1 MGLLADILLYPGEL
15 LPLLRVRREAKA
27 LATHTY
33 SDEDLAFCYRM
44 LNRLSKSFAFV
55 IQQLP
60 AAVRHAVCVFYL
72 VLRALDTVEDD
83 MGVGNAEK
91 IPILIA
97 FHEHVTDPNWTYVC
111 GTKDFRKLMQ
121 HLHHLRRALEKLD
134 PKYRMVIL
142 DITKRMGAGMAMY
155 ITAEV
160 ETEQQYQDYC
170 HYVAGLVGI
179 GLSAIFHHSGLEPLA
194 DEGLSNTMGLFLQNT
209 NIIRDYLEDIEE
221 EPAPRMFWPRAVWGK
236 YAQQLEDLKDVGA
249 NGTAAVQCLNDMVT
263 IALSHAPHCLCFLA
277 QVHDAQIFRFWAI
290 PQIMAMATLTLC
302 YNNIQVFQKEIKPRL
317 GLAAKVMDQ
326 TWSMVDVRSFFH
338 AFALELLAKVHDADP
353 SAQATRA
360 NLAKIISLCKP
371 GKKVAG
377 VEGLQG
383 AGIGGG
389 GGSGSM
395 SLFTTSSVMWHV
407 VVFAVRKL
415 HSSMFLQSPDCL
427 PHSTPSPLFSLT
439 LTCYPNPPIPYLPL
453 NPSHPSTSSLPFF
466 CTS

>member
-1 MGLLADILLYPGEL
+1 MGLLADILLHPGEL
-15 LPLLRVRREAKA
+15 LPLLRVRREAKV
-27 LATHTY
+27 LAAQTY
-33 SDEDLAFCYRM
+33 EDEDVAFCYRM

-60 AAVRHAVCVFYL
+60 AAVRHAVRPAPSCPSRLPRLFCLSRPSCPSCPSCLSCPFYLSCLFCPSCISRPSCPSCLFCPSCPFCPFCLFCPSPPPLPLLPLLPVSSASRAFSIDSNASLSSSSPRPVLCPPSIVCVFYL

-179 GLSAIFHHSGLEPLA
+179 GMSAIFHHSGLEPLA
-194 DEGLSNTMGLFLQNT
+194 DEDLSNTMGLFLQNT

-221 EPAPRMFWPRAVWGK
+221 EPAPRMFWPRAIWGK
-236 YAQQLEDLKDVGA
+236 YSQQLEDFKDVGA

-277 QVHDAQIFRFWAI
+277 QVQDAQIFRFWAI
-290 PQIMAMATLTLC
+290 PQ
-302 YNNIQVFQKEIKPRL
+302 V
-317 GLAAKVMDQ
+317 
-326 TWSMVDVRSFFH
+326 
-338 AFALELLAKVHDADP
+338 
-353 SAQATRA
+353 
-360 NLAKIISLCKP
+360 
-371 GKKVAG
+371 
-377 VEGLQG
+377 
-383 AGIGGG
+383 
-389 GGSGSM
+389 
-395 SLFTTSSVMWHV
+395 
-407 VVFAVRKL
+407 
-415 HSSMFLQSPDCL
+415 
-427 PHSTPSPLFSLT
+427 TPSPDS
-439 LTCYPNPPIPYLPL
+439 
-453 NPSHPSTSSLPFF
+453 PSAVESSTASARLAAGPGHTEF
-466 CTS
+466 